1 MKFNICTLIDNCF
14 GLESDYKLLRSLLES
29 LGHEVHGVK
38 IAGMSG
44 ESFDK
49 EIPEAD
55 VNIFLE
61 LLSSY
66 VIGLNKAKQNWFVPN
81 QEWYHACWDPI
92 LLRIDKILCKTHEAF
107 RAFSEKGFG
116 DRCRHVGWESR
127 DLYDPSIPRLR
138 KFLHVA
144 GGSASKNTMQVVYT
158 FAKFFY
164 NPFQGP
170 WNQGYNIPFI
180 LVSSDCG
187 HMNMIQGRPN
197 CLYIE
202 RAGESELKRL
212 MNECMFHIMPSGA
225 EGWGHVIHEGLGC
238 GAVMITTDFPPMN
251 EYAGVDPK
259 LLVHSQK
266 WDPMNQ
272 VGRFAWVGATD
283 VKSAIDNAW
292 RMSPQCIE
300 EIQKGARAAF
310 LAQREYFHKRIQE
323 VIANG

>member
-1 MKFNICTLIDNCF
+1 
-14 GLESDYKLLRSLLES
+14 
-29 LGHEVHGVK
+29 
-38 IAGMSG
+38 
-44 ESFDK
+44 
-49 EIPEAD
+49 
-55 VNIFLE
+55 
-61 LLSSY
+61 
-66 VIGLNKAKQNWFVPN
+66 
-81 QEWYHACWDPI
+81 
-92 LLRIDKILCKTHEAF
+92 
-107 RAFSEKGFG
+107 
-116 DRCRHVGWESR
+116 
-127 DLYDPSIPRLR
+127 
-138 KFLHVA
+138 
-144 GGSASKNTMQVVYT
+144 
-158 FAKFFY
+158 
-164 NPFQGP
+164 
-170 WNQGYNIPFI
+170 
-180 LVSSDCG
+180 
-187 HMNMIQGRPN
+187 MNMIQGRPN

-272 VGRFAWVGATD
+272 VGRFAWVGAMD